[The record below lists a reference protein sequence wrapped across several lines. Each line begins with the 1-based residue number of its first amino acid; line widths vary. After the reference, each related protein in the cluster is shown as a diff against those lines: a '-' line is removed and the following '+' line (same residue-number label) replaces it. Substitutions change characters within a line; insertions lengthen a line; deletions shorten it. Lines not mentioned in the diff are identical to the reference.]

1 MRTFLLGSLIVAVL
15 ALSMAQSES
24 ALSQD
29 APMVEGNEPIVL
41 NDQFTLLYYYFI
53 YVDFEDTTYLLGE
66 IENTPDSAA
75 AAPVLLF
82 EYFDDQGF
90 SFGSDAISPLN
101 AIVPAHG
108 KMPFFSSYILGKSV
122 DFGDWTSVQVTSGSP
137 YSTVPQRDTSMLAF
151 VGVPDEGL
159 IANVGGVEA
168 EIRNDGD
175 SPLAELTLNVAFFD
189 EQDRFIGMCGT
200 GLGPIGLPPSKS
212 AHFEMPDKY
221 CEAFDTTILALDIP
235 GDEQV
240 TYKLIPV
247 RWDT

>member
-1 MRTFLLGSLIVAVL
+1 MRKLLFRGLAVVVVT
-15 ALSMAQSES
+15 LSAAHPQF

-41 NDQFTLLYYYFI
+41 NDQFRLLYYYFI
-53 YVDFEDTTYLLGE
+53 YVDSEDTTYLLGE
-66 IENTPDSAA
+66 IENTADSAA

-108 KMPFFSSYILGKSV
+108 KMPIFSSNSLGTSV
-122 DFGDWTSVQVTSGSP
+122 EFGDWTSVQVTAGSP
-137 YSTVPQRDTSMLAF
+137 YSTIPQRDTSKLVF
-151 VGVPDEGL
+151 DGVPPEGL
-159 IANVGGVEA
+159 IADVGGVEA
-168 EIRNDGD
+168 EIRNDSD
-175 SPLAELTLNVAFFD
+175 SPVVELSLNVAFFD
-189 EQDRFIGMCGT
+189 EQDRFIGMCAT
-200 GLGPIGLPPSKS
+200 ALGPIGLPPGKS

-221 CEAFDTTILALDIP
+221 CEAFDTTILALDVP

-240 TYKLIPV
+240 TYKLIPI
-247 RWDT
+247 RWDA